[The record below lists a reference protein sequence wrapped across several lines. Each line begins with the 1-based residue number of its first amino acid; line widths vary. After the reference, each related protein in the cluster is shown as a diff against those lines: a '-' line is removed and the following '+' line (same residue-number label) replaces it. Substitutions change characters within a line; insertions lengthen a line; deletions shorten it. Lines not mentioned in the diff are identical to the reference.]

1 MESNEQM
8 IKEMQGIKF
17 AVYICVILLMVIVL
31 KPSFSSFSVSKF
43 IPTDEKNTSKSSLE
57 SQSKAK
63 KPAWSRQLAQD
74 TFAKGQEEKLVI
86 MATERIKEFPNDPE
100 PYWYRAKAYVSL
112 GQYEDALRDLDRTE
126 AIAPQWLEEY
136 IEPLRKAIIKK
147 ISDKQKGQ

>member
-43 IPTDEKNTSKSSLE
+43 IPTDKSSLE

-63 KPAWSRQLAQD
+63 KPEWSRKLAQD
-74 TFAKGQEEKLVI
+74 TLAKGHEEKLVT